1 MKKVDV
7 ADGTGKKATIRD
19 VANLAGVSVA
29 TVSYI
34 INGREDQRISEATKK
49 KVWQAINFLNYTPNP
64 YAVGLNTDQLHTVVV
79 RSPKG
84 VSPLM
89 EAEILC
95 FMRQLNSLCEER
107 GYALTYSMDKRAMKI
122 AASACVCFGMPKA
135 DFYSL
140 AGENFIPVVAVES
153 PIDDPIFYQI
163 TPDYKK
169 LSSCAQSFFGD
180 DFAYV
185 CVKPCDEE
193 AERDILGNFC
203 KVYFLSS
210 FSQIAEIAEEN
221 IALSQPSLLP
231 YFDLPAKRVY
241 RYPDYADRRAKTVM
255 DSIVKA
261 LGRLN
266 IEDEEHFIK
275 L

>member
-1 MKKVDV
+1 MKSNV

-64 YAVGLNTDQLHTVVV
+64 YAVGLNTDQLHSVVI
-79 RSPKG
+79 RSAKD
-84 VSPLM
+84 VSPMM

-95 FMRQLNSLCEER
+95 FMRQLSLLAEER
-107 GYALTYSMDKRAMKI
+107 GYSLTYSMDKRAMKV
-122 AASACVCFGMPKA
+122 AASACICFDMPKE

-153 PIDDPIFYQI
+153 HVDDPIFYQI
-163 TPDYKK
+163 TPDYEK
-169 LSSCAQSFFGD
+169 LSAGAQEFFRGG
-180 DFAYV
+180 FAYV
-185 CVKPCDEE
+185 CIRPCDGE
-193 AERDILGNFC
+193 AKKKILGIFP

-210 FSQIAEIAEEN
+210 PAELSKIAEEN
-221 IALSQPSLLP
+221 IALSQPSLFP
-231 YFDLPAKRVY
+231 YFEQTGKKVY
-241 RYPDYADRRAKTVM
+241 RYPQYAEGRAKTVM

>member
-1 MKKVDV
+1 MNKAGV

-64 YAVGLNTDQLHTVVV
+64 YAVGLNTDQLHTVIV
-79 RSPKG
+79 RSSKN
-84 VSPLM
+84 VSPMM

-95 FMRQLNSLCEER
+95 FMRGLNSLCEER
-107 GYALTYSMDKRAMKI
+107 GYTLTYSMDKRAMKI
-122 AASACVCFGMPKA
+122 AASACVCFDMPKA
-135 DFYSL
+135 DFYAL

-153 PIDDPIFYQI
+153 LIDDPIFYQI
-163 TPDYKK
+163 TPDYEK
-169 LSSCAQSFFGD
+169 LAACAQDFFGA
-180 DFAYV
+180 DFTYV
-185 CVKPCDEE
+185 CIKPCDEE
-193 AERDILGNFC
+193 AEKKILGIF
-203 KVYFLSS
+203 KSVRFLSS
-210 FSQIAEIAEEN
+210 VSEIAAITDEN
-221 IALSQPSLLP
+221 VVLSQPSLFP
-231 YFDLPAKRVY
+231 YFDLKKQVL
-241 RYPDYADRRAKTVM
+241 RYEDYAEKRAKAVM

-261 LGRLN
+261 LDRLN
-266 IEDEEHFIK
+266 ILDEGHFIK